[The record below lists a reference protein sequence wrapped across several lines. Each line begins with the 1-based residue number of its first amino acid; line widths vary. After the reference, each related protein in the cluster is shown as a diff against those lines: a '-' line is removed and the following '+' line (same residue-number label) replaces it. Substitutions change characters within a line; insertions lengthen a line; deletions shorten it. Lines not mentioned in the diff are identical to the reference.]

1 MPVKVMIP
9 AALRQFADGKD
20 TVELPSDTVTAVL
33 ARLGE
38 DFPQLKQHLFS
49 EDGQLRNFVNV
60 FVNDENI
67 RDRAN
72 QDTRLNEDDELM
84 IIPAVAGGLVHRP

>member
-20 TVELPSDTVTAVL
+20 TVELPSDTATAVL

-49 EDGQLRNFVNV
+49 EDGQLRTATIIHSH
-60 FVNDENI
+60 D
-67 RDRAN
+67 DR
-72 QDTRLNEDDELM
+72 E
-84 IIPAVAGGLVHRP
+84 